1 MSDSLK
7 EFENKALQSGQP
19 KQSMKTLTLGIYVLQ
34 GLSIFF
40 GITAL
45 VGVVLNYLKKND
57 VQGTW
62 LESHFRWQI
71 ATFWVSLIL
80 GVVGTLTTFFGVG
93 YLILL
98 AVYVW
103 IIYRVYKGWKQFKG
117 EREI

>member
-1 MSDSLK
+1 MSDFLK
-7 EFENKALQSGQP
+7 EFENKSLQSAQP
-19 KQSMKTLTLGIYVLQ
+19 KQSMKTLTQGIYVLQ

-45 VGVVLNYLKKND
+45 VGVVLNYLKKD
-57 VQGTW
+57 EVKGTW
-62 LESHFRWQI
+62 LESHFKWQI

-98 AVYVW
+98 VVYVW
-103 IIYRVYKGWKQFKG
+103 IIYRVYKGWKQF
-117 EREI
+117 REEQEI